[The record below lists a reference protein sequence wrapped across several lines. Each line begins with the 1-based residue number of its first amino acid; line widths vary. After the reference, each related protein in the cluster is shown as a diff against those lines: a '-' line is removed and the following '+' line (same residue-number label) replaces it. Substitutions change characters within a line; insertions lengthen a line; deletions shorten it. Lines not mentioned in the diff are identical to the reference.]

1 MSNIIQE
8 LALKIE
14 QGDLPNTEIL
24 VKQAI
29 EESLNPESIMNDG
42 LIKGME
48 TLGER
53 WKRDEVFVPEVL
65 LGARALNAGLVIL
78 KPALEQSGIKPI
90 GKALIGTVKGD
101 LHDIGKNL
109 VKMMLV
115 GSGFEVIDLGIDVTE
130 ATFVEAVKEHEPD
143 LLLLS
148 ALLTTT
154 IEQQRVVLGA
164 LEEAGLRDK
173 VKVMIGGAPVTQNF
187 ADEIGADAYTVDA
200 VTAAERAK
208 EFMA

>member
-14 QGDLPNTEIL
+14 RGDLPNTEVL

-29 EESLNPESIMNDG
+29 EEAIHPEIIMNDG

-65 LGARALNAGLVIL
+65 LGARALNAGLAIL
-78 KPALEQSGIKPI
+78 KPALEQSGVKPI
-90 GKALIGTVKGD
+90 GKAIIGTVKGD

-115 GSGFEVIDLGIDVTE
+115 GSGFEVLDLGVDVPE
-130 ATFVEAVKEHEPD
+130 EKFVEAVKEHEPD
-143 LLLLS
+143 VLLLS

-154 IEQQRVVLGA
+154 IEQQRVILSA
-164 LEEAGLRDK
+164 LDEAGVRDK
-173 VKVMIGGAPVTQNF
+173 VNVMVGGAPVTQNF

-208 EFMA
+208 EFVL